1 MEIDSPSSS
10 TSLSPTPW
18 LLLKKSWRASCR
30 RSLLLNLCSIV
41 SKVTTGGREGALG
54 KSDGE
59 EGGTENIP
67 KVQTSFHHRSA
78 CTHLSDDFSLS
89 HSSLPPSSPYFSSS
103 RCLCLCLYYSLFLI
117 WSLYLPLLLCV
128 FCLSSLSLSVSL
140 SSPISLT
147 GSLCSCVS
155 LSLSSPPLSPS
166 PFPISVSLHS
176 QKSEV

>member
-10 TSLSPTPW
+10 TSFSPTPW

-54 KSDGE
+54 KFDGE

-67 KVQTSFHHRSA
+67 KVQTSFRHRSA
-78 CTHLSDDFSLS
+78 CAHLSDDFSLS
-89 HSSLPPSSPYFSSS
+89 HSSLPPSSPYFSPS

-117 WSLYLPLLLCV
+117 WSLYLPLLLC
-128 FCLSSLSLSVSL
+128 FLPLFSLSFCVSL
-140 SSPISLT
+140 SISLT
-147 GSLCSCVS
+147 MSLFSCVS